1 MIVFQKICVRTEWM
15 ISKLLSLRNTEV
27 KLIYK
32 VLANRIINQ
41 LPILVFSSP
50 AAQAKNREI
59 SESGRFISGITDI
72 NHPLRAY
79 RLPLNNRNSKAL

>member
-27 KLIYK
+27 NLIYK

-50 AAQAKNREI
+50 AA
-59 SESGRFISGITDI
+59 
-72 NHPLRAY
+72 
-79 RLPLNNRNSKAL
+79 